1 MFAIMVRKGGKIV
14 AIAGNLSAAAL
25 PELQQELE
33 QVPRRTLDCSELRR
47 VDQAGVAFLRRW
59 QRAGGTMVG
68 VSQRVALLLE
78 AQPEAQFSEPDDRSV
93 TR

>member
-1 MFAIMVRKGGKIV
+1 MVRQGGKTV

-25 PELQQELE
+25 AELE
-33 QVPRRTLDCSELRR
+33 GELVRAPRTTLDCSELRR
-47 VDQAGVAFLRRW
+47 VDDAGAAFLKRWRRSE
-59 QRAGGTMVG
+59 GTLVG
-68 VSQRVALLLE
+68 VSQLVALLLE